1 MSIMNVIFHD
11 EMDECVVVY
20 IDDILIYSRIEL
32 DHARVL
38 KRVFEKLREKN
49 FTLTRRKMSS
59 H

>member
-1 MSIMNVIFHD
+1 MNVIFHD

-49 FTLTRRKMSS
+49 FTLTQRK
-59 H
+59 